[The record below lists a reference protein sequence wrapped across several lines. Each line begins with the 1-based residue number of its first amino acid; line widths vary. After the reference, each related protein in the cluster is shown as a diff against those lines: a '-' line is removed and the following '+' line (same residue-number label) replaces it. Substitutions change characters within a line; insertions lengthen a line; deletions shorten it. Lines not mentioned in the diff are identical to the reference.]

1 MFLDSTS
8 HRAPD
13 EYDTLTKRNAELTSS
28 ATGPGNDF
36 VETLDLAWLHG
47 RALELTRKAEPIW
60 KQR

>member
-1 MFLDSTS
+1 MFLDSTPKRS
-8 HRAPD
+8 Y
-13 EYDTLTKRNAELTSS
+13 ENDTLTKTCVELTSS
-28 ATGPGNDF
+28 TTAFGNDF